1 MLKTFI
7 DRPVLSTVISIII
20 VILGVLGLSQLPITQ
35 YPDIAPPTI
44 TVNAT
49 YPGASAETILESV
62 IIPLEE
68 QINGVE
74 GMTYLT
80 STATNSGTASI
91 TVFFDQE
98 VDQDIAAVNVQN
110 RVARANPLL
119 PQAVI
124 QTGVTVQKQQT
135 SALMYISFYSTNE
148 DYDDTFIQNYLKI
161 NVIPEMQRVNGV
173 GDVNV
178 FGSKDYAMRIWLQPE
193 KLAAYNLIPSDVT
206 AALREQSLEAAAGSL
221 GDNNGE
227 AFSYTI
233 KYGGR
238 FKTEAQYSDIIIKAL
253 GNGEYLRLDDIAEI
267 ELGAQS
273 YLGGSITGGYPA
285 VNMGIF
291 QVKGSNARDIIIE
304 IEKKL
309 EEIKA
314 ALPSG
319 IEVFVPY
326 NTNNFLNAS
335 IEKVV
340 STLAEAFLLVF
351 LVVFIFLQDFRST
364 LIPAI
369 AVPVSIIGTF
379 FFLNLFGYSINLLTL
394 FALVLAIGIV
404 VDDAIV
410 VVEAVHAKID
420 EGESDPKKATVEAMH
435 EISGAIISITLVMA
449 AVFIPVTFVQGPT
462 GVFYEQFGITLIVAI
477 IISAV
482 NALTLSPAL
491 CALFLKGHDEKEG
504 KKKKNFMQRFFD
516 AFNSGFN
523 ATIKKYGRSVHFLYR
538 NKWITV
544 LILMLAV
551 GGIWWSSSEVKT
563 GFVPDED
570 RGIVFTNI
578 ELPAGSSIDRTHEVN
593 LQLYEK
599 LKQIPGVK
607 QASLIE
613 GRSFLGGAG
622 SNYGLGFIRLDEWE
636 DRDAD
641 SLSVESITAKM
652 FGVAAQIPEANI
664 IFFAPP
670 SIPGFGSAAGAEVNL
685 LDRSGG
691 SFEDLDKTNQEF
703 IGKLSQR
710 PEIKF
715 AQASFNTQYPQYEI
729 ELNTPLAKEL
739 GVPIS
744 SIFSTLQGYIGSIFA
759 ADFARFG
766 KQYRVYVQALP
777 EDRAEVDDLNKL
789 YVRTQS
795 GEMTP
800 ITQFVSLKR
809 VYGPQFVSRF
819 NLFNSSKI
827 TATSNPGY
835 SSGDVIGAVEEVSKS
850 LPSNYTTAYSGLTR
864 EEVNAGNQTT
874 TIFLLSLVF
883 VYFLLAAQY
892 ESYLI
897 PFSVL
902 LSLPLGVFGAY
913 ITTQFA
919 GLQNNIYF
927 QIALI
932 MLLGLLAKN
941 AILIVEF
948 ALQRRRNGESIVE
961 AAVKGAEAR
970 LRPILMTSFAF
981 ILGLMPLVLAS
992 GVGAEG
998 NRSIGTGAVGGLL
1011 IGTILGVFV
1020 IPILFI
1026 FFQWLQEKIT
1036 GDPSSKK
1043 LQILKKFHHEH
1054 IKNHKIFSI
1063 CNGPVVIRFLF
1074 FG

>member
-1 MLKTFI
+1 MLKLFI

-44 TVNAT
+44 SVNAS
-49 YPGASAETILESV
+49 YPGANAETILESV
-62 IIPLEE
+62 VIPLEE

-91 TVFFDQE
+91 TVFFNQN

-119 PQAVI
+119 PQAVL
-124 QTGVTVQKQQT
+124 QTGVTVTKQQT
-135 SALMYISFYSTNE
+135 SALMFISFYSTNP
-148 DYDDTFIQNYLKI
+148 DYDDIFIQNYLKI
-161 NVIPEMQRVNGV
+161 NVIPEMQRVDGV
-173 GDVNV
+173 GDVSL
-178 FGSKDYAMRIWLQPE
+178 FGQRDYAMRIWLQPD
-193 KLAAYNLIPSDVT
+193 KLAAYRLVPTDVT
-206 AALREQSLEAAAGSL
+206 EALREQSLEAAAGSL
-221 GDNNGE
+221 GDNAGE

-233 KYGGR
+233 KYSGR
-238 FKTEAQYSDIIIKAL
+238 FNTEEQYRNIIIKAL
-253 GNGEYLRLDDIAEI
+253 GDGEYLRLGDIAEV

-273 YLGGSITGGYPA
+273 YSGSSYTAKNPA
-285 VNMGIF
+285 VSMGIF
-291 QVKGSNARDIIIE
+291 QIQGSNARDIIVDIE
-304 IEKKL
+304 ATL
-309 EEIKA
+309 EEIKTT
-314 ALPSG
+314 LPEG
-319 IEVFVPY
+319 IEIFVPY

-340 STLAEAFLLVF
+340 HTLVEAFILVF

-369 AVPVSIIGTF
+369 AVPVSIVGTF

-410 VVEAVHAKID
+410 VVEAVHAKLD
-420 EGESDPKKATVEAMH
+420 EGETSPRRATLTAME

-449 AVFIPVTFVQGPT
+449 AVFIPVTFIQGPT
-462 GVFYEQFGITLIVAI
+462 GVFYQQFGITLIVAI
-477 IISAV
+477 MISAV

-491 CALFLKGHDEKEG
+491 CALLLKGHEEEEPG
-504 KKKKNFMQRFFD
+504 KRKSFSKRFFA
-516 AFNSGFN
+516 AFNRGFD
-523 ATIKKYGRSVHFLYR
+523 ATVRRYGRSVGFLYR
-538 NKWITV
+538 HAWLTV
-544 LILMLAV
+544 LILVAAV
-551 GGIWWSSSEVKT
+551 AGIWWSSGSLQT

-570 RGIVFTNI
+570 RGIVFVNV
-578 ELPAGSSIDRTHEVN
+578 ELPAGASIDRTHDVN
-593 LQLYEK
+593 LRLYDK
-599 LKQIPGVK
+599 LAAIPGVEMGT
-607 QASLIE
+607 LVE
-613 GRSFLGGAG
+613 GRSFLGGSG
-622 SNYGLGFIRLDEWE
+622 SNYGLGFIRLSDWDERGA
-636 DRDAD
+636 DTLSLDAI
-641 SLSVESITAKM
+641 SAKM
-652 FGVAAQIPEANI
+652 FAAAAEIPEASI
-664 IFFAPP
+664 VFFAPP
-670 SIPGFGSAAGAEVNL
+670 SIPGFGQSAGAEVNL

-691 SFEDLDKTNQEF
+691 SFEELDKVKQDFTD
-703 IGKLSQR
+703 LLTQR
-710 PEIKF
+710 PEIRY
-715 AQASFNTQYPQYEI
+715 AQSSFNTVYPQYQLDI
-729 ELNTPLAKEL
+729 NAPLAKEL
-739 GVPIS
+739 GVPIN
-744 SIFSTLQGYIGSIFA
+744 SIFATLQGYIGSVFA
-759 ADFARFG
+759 ADFSRFG

-777 EDRAEVDDLNKL
+777 EDRADVSDLDKIF
-789 YVRTQS
+789 VRTGS

-800 ITQFVSLKR
+800 ITEFVSLER

-819 NLFNSSKI
+819 NLFNSAKI
-827 TATSNPGY
+827 TAASNPGY
-835 SSGDVIGAVEEVSKS
+835 SSGDVIAAVEEVAGS
-850 LPSNYTTAYSGLTR
+850 LPNNYFTAYSGLTR

-874 TIFLLSLVF
+874 TIFALSLVF

-902 LSLPLGVFGAY
+902 LSLPLGVLGAY
-913 ITTQFA
+913 LTTA
-919 GLQNNIYF
+919 AMGLQNNIYF

-932 MLLGLLAKN
+932 MLVGLLAKN

-948 ALQRRRNGESIVE
+948 ALQRRRHGETILQ
-961 AAVKGAEAR
+961 AAIEGAESR

-992 GVGAEG
+992 GVGAAG

-1011 IGTILGVFV
+1011 IGTVFGVFV

-1036 GDPSSKK
+1036 GPPR
-1043 LQILKKFHHEH
+1043 
-1054 IKNHKIFSI
+1054 
-1063 CNGPVVIRFLF
+1063 GPVADDPDTAAQVEPAEA
-1074 FG
+1074 